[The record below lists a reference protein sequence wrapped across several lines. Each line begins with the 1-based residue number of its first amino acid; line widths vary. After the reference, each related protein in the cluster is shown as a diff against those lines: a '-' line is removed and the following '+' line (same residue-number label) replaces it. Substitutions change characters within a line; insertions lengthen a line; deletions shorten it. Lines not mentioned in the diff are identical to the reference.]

1 MKNSLNPVEL
11 ETAMHRVHRAGMPG
25 VIAEVREGDQ
35 VWRGAAGVADVSTGR
50 PITPDMRH
58 RVGSKNR
65 DAPVAKLSR
74 ARLCIVFMYVAQR
87 LRNIAALPGKVRDHF
102 DELATAAGRDAF
114 LVEDYVAQFGLGV
127 CYRFIGRSER
137 LNHGGRKKRTGGV
150 RPRPELFPSF
160 PAWTNSVRRLLSAQF
175 GGA

>member
-25 VIAEVREGDQ
+25 VIAEVRERDQ

-65 DAPVAKLSR
+65 DASVAKLSR
-74 ARLCIVFMYVAQR
+74 ARLCILFMYGAQGSQE
-87 LRNIAALPGKVRDHF
+87 NSG
-102 DELATAAGRDAF
+102 T
-114 LVEDYVAQFGLGV
+114 
-127 CYRFIGRSER
+127 
-137 LNHGGRKKRTGGV
+137 
-150 RPRPELFPSF
+150 PR
-160 PAWTNSVRRLLSAQF
+160 
-175 GGA
+175 

>member
-1 MKNSLNPVEL
+1 MVRNPDKRMNVMKNSLNPVEL
-11 ETAMHRVHRAGMPG
+11 ETAMRRVHRAGMPG

-65 DAPVAKLSR
+65 DAPVAKLPAR
-74 ARLCIVFMYVAQR
+74 ACASYLCTSPR
-87 LRNIAALPGKVRDHF
+87 GLRNIAALPGKVRDHF
-102 DELATAAGRDAF
+102 DELATAAGRDRR
-114 LVEDYVAQFGLGV
+114 LRGRGNRRHREEIDHEQFTKG
-127 CYRFIGRSER
+127 S
-137 LNHGGRKKRTGGV
+137 
-150 RPRPELFPSF
+150 ELFPSF
-160 PAWTNSVRRLLSAQF
+160 PAWKNSVRRLLSAQF